1 MNFTDTKV
9 TGQIYRVFD
18 RKNADGTNHYNA
30 LSFLTDASDV
40 IFKDGHNA
48 QEKLTAITTNIND
61 LKKSVADAK
70 ASIASALTAQGVNTP
85 ADASFETIVNNVGTV
100 ATNKYN
106 AGVTVGKNS
115 ATLRS
120 AVYSCATDDPHYGYS
135 VPNPDKRALNH
146 RGYIYAYDVN
156 GNEWCYEWY
165 LGLAPNLKNV
175 IPTICSY
182 GHGGNRQIVL
192 NEWTYNASNGLLYM
206 RPERCDRTDYQDA
219 NSLVVRV
226 FYSA

>member
-1 MNFTDTKV
+1 MSFTDTKV

-106 AGVTVGKNS
+106 AGVTAGKNS

-120 AVYSCATDDPHYGYS
+120 AVYSCAGDDDISYGYS
-135 VPNPDKRALNH
+135 TEYAASIALQR
-146 RGYIYAYDVN
+146 RGHIYGYKVN
-156 GNEWCYEWY
+156 GNECATS
-165 LGLAPNLKNV
+165 GILA
-175 IPTICSY
+175 
-182 GHGGNRQIVL
+182 
-192 NEWTYNASNGLLYM
+192 
-206 RPERCDRTDYQDA
+206 
-219 NSLVVRV
+219 
-226 FYSA
+226 